1 MEFFKRRGRGDEAVV
16 FSSSFSI
23 CRLVLHHA
31 FGIAAKSKNLRIV
44 LLVKRQGGMRSV
56 NSKNSQVTQQSTHGS
71 TGGGSESREES
82 EVSGNGDASPPQAYT
97 PLSVAKRE
105 EANVL
110 RARGLVA
117 VILLLAVVS
126 VATTTN
132 LIVKQQERSEFETK
146 FEAYATE
153 VLTVTGS
160 NIKQFNEALDSFA
173 SSIGAQAATEHGL
186 RNTSWPF
193 YRIPKWSVQVQKLA
207 QLTGVDEILI
217 SLAPIVEED
226 EREEW
231 NRFATEQNPLW
242 YQESIETEG
251 YTKFTAQ
258 ELVDLTVP
266 FTFFL
271 DDGQPLPVTRPGE
284 VLPLFQSY
292 PVGPPLG
299 SSIMLT
305 NIDAILSSPQ
315 TEDVY
320 RIAKVTRRFS
330 IGFTKIGIGSKNS
343 VPGSQIVQPIFD
355 GPNTNADDRKMVA
368 VLLIQLPWVDYLK
381 NVLAEG
387 EDGIIVIIETF
398 CPTFLEDGTQNLKN
412 AERNIVTYQVNGPDA
427 VLLGEADLHDPEYDD
442 LVVRTE
448 SRGLP
453 FDPSELPAGSCV
465 PMQTIRIYPS
475 AELEDSYR
483 TNNDIIY
490 TVVVVVIFVFTTL
503 VFLLYDFSVGRRQR
517 AVMERIM
524 KQDRIVA
531 DVFPTAIRDRLYE
544 NQTENMVA
552 GDDADLEEPLGLDN
566 SFVDKSSGRDGSAPL
581 AELFPSVTL
590 VFADLVN
597 FTAWSSAREPHHVFI
612 LLETIYGAFDK
623 LAYRHGVF
631 KVETVGDCYVSA
643 VGLPEPKDDHAVVAC
658 RFARDCIKKMKDA
671 TLKLEVSLGP
681 DTSDLE
687 IRTGMHSG
695 QVTAGVLRGQRSRFQ
710 LFGDTVNTASRMESS
725 GERNRIQISQ
735 ATADLLTEAG
745 LARWITPRSS
755 TINVKGKGEM
765 QTYWVC
771 KSHRSIQPKT
781 ANMKSQMETLDEGT
795 DTEKSSEMGEEG
807 DSELL
812 RVEGMNRTERLVEW
826 NAKVLTSLLQQIVG
840 SRGGV
845 GKKIQTLSD
854 AESRI
859 GIRGKTVLDEFIPI
873 IPLKRFGKE
882 ELGRRQS
889 LTTVDIGEE
898 AKSQLRHYI
907 STIAS
912 MYPDNAFHNFE
923 HACHVTTSVK
933 KLLARI
939 VVVGEENGFGAT
951 ESANLVDQSGH
962 SYGITSDPLT
972 QFAVVFSAII
982 HDVDHPGVPNAQLV
996 KEKSQCAQIY
1006 KKSVA
1011 EQKSVDIAW
1020 EMLMEDGYADLR
1032 ACIYQ
1037 TEDDLRRFRQLVV
1050 NTVMATDIVDR
1061 ELQALRKAR
1070 WETAFDSTAEMLD
1083 NGVESEDRKAT
1094 IVIEHL
1100 IQASDV
1106 AHTMQ
1111 HWYTYKKW
1119 NERFFM
1125 ECYGAY
1131 KEGRADSD
1139 PSTNW
1144 YKEEIGFFDH
1154 YIIPL
1159 AKKLQSC
1166 GVFGL
1171 SSHEYLNYATANR
1184 DEWVREGEALVQQFL
1199 ATFKGGNDQLA
1210 APQDPC

>member
-1 MEFFKRRGRGDEAVV
+1 MSKNTYKYRLQFSLLFFCKLILA
-16 FSSSFSI
+16 
-23 CRLVLHHA
+23 
-31 FGIAAKSKNLRIV
+31 IAAKSTNLNGVACQETRSD
-44 LLVKRQGGMRSV
+44 MRSV
-56 NSKNSQVTQQSTHGS
+56 TSKNSQVTQQSTHGS
-71 TGGGSESREES
+71 TGWGSESRSGS
-82 EVSGNGDASPPQAYT
+82 EVNGNGISSLQQVYT

-117 VILLLAVVS
+117 VILFLAVVS

-132 LIVKQQERSEFETK
+132 LIVKQQERSEFKNK

-160 NIKQFNEALDSFA
+160 NIKQFNQAVNSFA
-173 SSIGAQAATEHGL
+173 SSIRVQAATEHGL

-193 YRIPKWSVQVQKLA
+193 YRLPYWSVQAQKLT
-207 QLTGVDEILI
+207 QLTDVDAILVA
-217 SLAPIVEED
+217 LAPIVQED

-231 NRFATEQNPLW
+231 NRFAAEQNPLW
-242 YQESIETEG
+242 YKQSIENEG
-251 YTKFTAQ
+251 YTKYTAQ
-258 ELVDLTVP
+258 ELVNLTVP

-271 DDGQPLPVTRPGE
+271 DRDDGHQPLPVTRPGE

-292 PVGPPLG
+292 PIGPPLG
-299 SSIMLT
+299 SRIMLT
-305 NIDAILSSPQ
+305 NMDAILSSQQ

-330 IGFTKIGIGSKNS
+330 IGFTKIDIGTEKS

-355 GPNTNADDRKMVA
+355 GPNTKADDRKMVA

-387 EDGIIVIIETF
+387 KDGIIVTIETF
-398 CPTFLEDGTQNLKN
+398 CPTFLENGTQNLTTS
-412 AERNIVTYQVNGPDA
+412 ERNIVTYQVNGPDA
-427 VLLGEADLHDPEYDD
+427 VLLGEADLHDPKYDD
-442 LVVRTE
+442 LVVRTG

-453 FDPSELPAGSCV
+453 FDPSKLPEGTCV

-475 AELEDSYR
+475 AELEDSFR

-490 TVVVVVIFVFTTL
+490 TVGVVVIFVFTTL

-517 AVMERIM
+517 TAMERIM

-544 NQTENMVA
+544 NQTENMVD
-552 GDDADLEEPLGLDN
+552 GNDADLVGDEEPLGLDN
-566 SFVDKSSGRDGSAPL
+566 SFVSGSFGKEGSASL
-581 AELFPSVTL
+581 AELYPSVTL
-590 VFADLVN
+590 VFADIVN

-612 LLETIYGAFDK
+612 LLETVYGAFDK

-643 VGLPEPKDDHAVVAC
+643 VG
-658 RFARDCIKKMKDA
+658 FARDCVKKMKDA

-687 IRTGMHSG
+687 LRSGMHSG

-710 LFGDTVNTASRMESS
+710 LFGDTMNTASRMESS
-725 GERNRIQISQ
+725 GERSRIQISET
-735 ATADLLTEAG
+735 TADLIKEAG
-745 LARWITPRSS
+745 LARWIIPRSS
-755 TINVKGKGEM
+755 TIIVKGKGEM

-771 KSHRSIQPKT
+771 KSHSSIQPKST
-781 ANMKSQMETLDEGT
+781 DLKSQMETLDEGNE
-795 DTEKSSEMGEEG
+795 TEKSSETGE
-807 DSELL
+807 DNDKELT
-812 RVEGMNRTERLVEW
+812 RIEGMNRTERLVEW
-826 NAKVLTSLLQQIVG
+826 SVEVLTSLLEQIVG
-840 SRGGV
+840 FPGGV
-845 GKKIQTLSD
+845 ENKIQNLSN
-854 AESRI
+854 AESKI
-859 GIRGKTVLDEFIPI
+859 GIQSKTVLDEFTPI
-873 IPLKRFGKE
+873 IPLKRFDIE
-882 ELGRRQS
+882 ELERRQRR
-889 LTTVDIGEE
+889 TTADIGEE
-898 AKSQLRHYI
+898 AKSQLKHYI

-923 HACHVTTSVK
+923 HACHVTASVK

-939 VVVGEENGFGAT
+939 VVVGEDNGFGVSIPT
-951 ESANLVDQSGH
+951 ESTDLVDLAGH

-972 QFAVVFSAII
+972 QFAVVFSAVI

-996 KEKSQCAQIY
+996 KENTRCAQIY

-1020 EMLMEDGYADLR
+1020 DMLMEDGYAELR

-1037 TEDDLRRFRQLVV
+1037 TEEDLHRFRQLVV
-1050 NTVMATDIVDR
+1050 NAVMATDIVDR

-1070 WETAFDSTAEMLD
+1070 WETAFNSTAETLD
-1083 NGVESEDRKAT
+1083 NGVDSDDRKAT

-1119 NERFFM
+1119 NERFFI
-1125 ECYGAY
+1125 ECYRAY
-1131 KEGRADSD
+1131 KEGRADYD
-1139 PSTNW
+1139 PSSNW
-1144 YKEEIGFFDH
+1144 YKEEIGFFD
-1154 YIIPL
+1154 YYVIPL

-1166 GVFGL
+1166 GVFGV
-1171 SSHEYLNYATANR
+1171 SSHEYLNYATSNR

-1199 ATFKGGNDQLA
+1199 ASFNEDHHAHLMA
-1210 APQDPC
+1210 SLDP